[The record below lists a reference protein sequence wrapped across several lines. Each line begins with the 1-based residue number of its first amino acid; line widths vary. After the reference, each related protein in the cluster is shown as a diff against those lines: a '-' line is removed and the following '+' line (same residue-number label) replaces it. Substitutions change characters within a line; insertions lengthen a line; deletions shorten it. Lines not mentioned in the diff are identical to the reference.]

1 MEQKD
6 DSWREAIVNLVVK
19 VSCVL
24 LYLILQMF
32 QFHLYFSLK
41 H

>member
-1 MEQKD
+1 MEEKD

-24 LYLILQMF
+24 LYFILQIF
-32 QFHLYFSLK
+32 QFHLDFS
-41 H
+41 

>member
-1 MEQKD
+1 MEEKD

-24 LYLILQMF
+24 HSPNISIPF
-32 QFHLYFSLK
+32 GF
-41 H
+41 